1 MLVRCQRDGASDCA
15 QIRLR
20 CLSSKYTQL
29 ETIVFDAVIPKQ
41 APFASPRGCN
51 VRLAM
56 KGAGI
61 EKFMFTAG

>member
-1 MLVRCQRDGASDCA
+1 M
-15 QIRLR
+15 
-20 CLSSKYTQL
+20 
-29 ETIVFDAVIPKQ
+29 IVFDAVIPKQ